1 MASLRMR
8 GKQPCCLLVGLL
20 GISFFLYS
28 SYSPPVHY
36 IERQD
41 YGQNI
46 SRSLPNHPQEIAAP
60 PVAEKIVS
68 STQWE
73 ESPLTLGSPAV
84 VPSSSLTPSSNAENN
99 IIIHDTESSK
109 QTKATQ
115 NVVEEVVPGMVTLA
129 REPWEQQ
136 RVVKKDALVSAPMAT
151 HTNASEEV
159 PSLAGPMARGVVTS
173 SLYDAGHD
181 IAATQ
186 LCQDAGSGMQL
197 LVLVTSAPRHADA
210 RMAIRQTWGHFGV
223 RRDMSVGFLV
233 ASSKES
239 DTHHLLEAE
248 SALYSDI
255 IRAKF
260 VDSYVNLTLKTIS
273 MFEWVD
279 TYCPKVHFVL
289 KTDDDMFIN
298 VPRLLSF
305 IRKHAGDKRTIYGRL
320 AKKWKPIR
328 NKKSKY
334 YVSPQQYKPS
344 VFPDFTTGPAYLLTS
359 DTIHDLYVT
368 ALNKTYLHLE
378 DVYATGIVAQDIK
391 IKRIHANEFM
401 NKRISFHAC
410 NIQKGISIH
419 MVKYPEQFDLWKKL
433 LDGRT
438 KCK

>member
-1 MASLRMR
+1 MAPMRMR
-8 GKQPCCLLVGLL
+8 GKQPCYLLVGLVF
-20 GISFFLYS
+20 ISIFLYS

-41 YGQNI
+41 LGQNI
-46 SRSLPNHPQEIAAP
+46 TRTATQYLPETGAQPN
-60 PVAEKIVS
+60 AEKVVS
-68 STQWE
+68 STEWE
-73 ESPLTLGSPAV
+73 ETPLTLGSAAV
-84 VPSSSLTPSSNAENN
+84 VPSSSLLPSANSENTVSTHDAETP
-99 IIIHDTESSK
+99 K
-109 QTKATQ
+109 QGKAAPNT
-115 NVVEEVVPGMVTLA
+115 VEEVVPAVATSA
-129 REPWEQQ
+129 REQWETKP
-136 RVVKKDALVSAPMAT
+136 VKKDPPPS
-151 HTNASEEV
+151 V
-159 PSLAGPMARGVVTS
+159 PVVHSNGTDEMPSMTTPMARGVITS
-173 SLYDAGHD
+173 SLYDAGFD
-181 IAATQ
+181 TASTQ
-186 LCQDAGSGMQL
+186 LCEDAGSGMQL

-210 RMAIRQTWGHFGV
+210 RMAIRQTWGHYGV
-223 RRDMSVGFLV
+223 RRDMSIGFLV
-233 ASSKES
+233 ANPKDNE
-239 DTHHLLEAE
+239 TVRQLEAE

-305 IRKHAGDKRTIYGRL
+305 INKHSGDKRTIYGRL

-334 YVSPQQYKPS
+334 YVSPQQYKPA

-368 ALNKTYLHLE
+368 TLNRTYLHLE
-378 DVYATGIVAQDIK
+378 DVYTTGIVAQDLK
-391 IKRIHANEFM
+391 IKRVHANEFM
-401 NKRISFHAC
+401 NRRILFHAC

-433 LDGRT
+433 LDGRA